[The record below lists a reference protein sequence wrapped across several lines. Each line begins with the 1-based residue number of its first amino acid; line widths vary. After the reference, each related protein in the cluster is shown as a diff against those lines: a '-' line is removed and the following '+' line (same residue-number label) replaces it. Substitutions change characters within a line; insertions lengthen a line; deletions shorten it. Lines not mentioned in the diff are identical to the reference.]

1 MPIQKSTINSINQA
15 LADVNAA
22 EGGLQTAR
30 QALADKRGQL
40 QVAEDE
46 IARLDQTLVDSDE
59 IGISRRALL
68 QVKLPLIERALKALE
83 ADVERAEGRL
93 EAQKGALRGAFSTAA
108 QEIAD
113 QRRAALTK
121 VVSDKEDAKY
131 GEYVGW
137 RGPSVVV
144 ATQFA
149 RNPELGERGGL
160 SLEQIAEVLSDG
172 RIPPFVPLP
181 QASASLVLLSE
192 QRPWL

>member
-1 MPIQKSTINSINQA
+1 MPLKKDTITTINQA

-40 QVAEDE
+40 QAAEDE
-46 IARLDQTLVDSDE
+46 IVRLDQSLVDSDE
-59 IGISRRALL
+59 SGITRRAML
-68 QVKLPLIERALKALE
+68 QGKVPLIQKAIKVLE

-121 VVSDKEDAKY
+121 VVSEKEDTKY

-172 RIPPFVPLP
+172 RIPPFAPLP
-181 QASASLVLLSE
+181 QASASLVALSE

>member
-46 IARLDQTLVDSDE
+46 SARLDQTLVDSDE
-59 IGISRRALL
+59 SGMSRRALL
-68 QVKLPLIERALKALE
+68 HVQLPVSERALKALE

-121 VVSDKEDAKY
+121 VVSEKEDTKY

-172 RIPPFVPLP
+172 RIPPFAPLP
-181 QASASLVLLSE
+181 QASASLVALSE
-192 QRPWL
+192 QLPWL

>member
-121 VVSDKEDAKY
+121 VVSEKEDTKY

-172 RIPPFVPLP
+172 RIPPFAPLP
-181 QASASLVLLSE
+181 QASASLVALSE
-192 QRPWL
+192 QLPWL

>member
-1 MPIQKSTINSINQA
+1 MPIQKSTINSINQS

-121 VVSDKEDAKY
+121 VVSEKEDTKY

-172 RIPPFVPLP
+172 RIPPFAPLP
-181 QASASLVLLSE
+181 QASASLVALSE
-192 QRPWL
+192 QLPWL

>member
-121 VVSDKEDAKY
+121 VVSEKEDTKY

-172 RIPPFVPLP
+172 RIPPFAPLP
-181 QASASLVLLSE
+181 QASASLVALSE